1 METAS
6 SITAA
11 DLAQFDLFKD
21 DSCEALEWLAQ
32 RFEVR
37 CYEAGEQV
45 IKSGEPAVEF
55 MVVLEG
61 EFHFLRDGQPYGAVF
76 IRGPGQPSGVLPF
89 SRMTVYRGRGWAV
102 ERTRAMFMQS
112 SHLPELVHRAPFLAQ
127 KLVNEMIDRSRDS
140 TIRDERGNKM
150 LALGKLS
157 AGLAHELNNPA
168 SAVVRSSARL
178 REVLV
183 ERRTHSIALR
193 GGVLPPQ
200 GQSIMLELSQ
210 LLTDAAMNPKE
221 LDALERLDREA
232 EFSDW
237 FQAHDLSDGAASAF
251 IESGVQLSQVEPLS
265 KLISHDSFE
274 HLLRILA
281 ADHEIFSLSREIEEA
296 SHRIADL
303 VQAVKAYS
311 YMDRV
316 PVTEVDV
323 EQGIEVTLR
332 MFQHELKH
340 HFQVKKMFAGD
351 LPKIR
356 ANGGELNQIWTNLI
370 DNAIDAMA
378 ESEAKVLEVRTCTEP
393 GGILV
398 EIADS
403 GPGIPSEVQ
412 ARIFDAFFTTK
423 EVGKGTGLGLDI
435 VHRIVR
441 DHHGSIRVN
450 SKPGR
455 TVFQVRLPDEKPLK
469 GDKI

>member
-1 METAS
+1 MELCNPITTAE
-6 SITAA
+6 
-11 DLAQFDLFKD
+11 LAQLNLFKD
-21 DSCEALEWLAQ
+21 DSPEALEWLAQ

-37 CYEAGEQV
+37 CYESGEQ
-45 IKSGEPAVEF
+45 ILKSGDPAREF

-76 IRGPGQPSGVLPF
+76 IRGAGQPSGLLPF
-89 SRMTVYRGRGWAV
+89 SRMTVYQGRAWAV
-102 ERTRAMFMQS
+102 GLTRAMFMQS

-140 TIRDERGNKM
+140 TQRDERGNKM

-183 ERRTHSIALR
+183 ERRGHAIALR
-193 GGVLPPQ
+193 GDLLTPQ
-200 GQSIMLELSQ
+200 AQSITLELGQ
-210 LLTDAAMNPKE
+210 ILTDAAINPKE
-221 LDALERLDREA
+221 MDALERLDREA

-237 FQAHDLSDGAASAF
+237 FEARGFSDAAAPAF
-251 IESGVQLSQVEPLS
+251 IESGIQVSQVEPLA
-265 KLISHDSFE
+265 KLISHGSLE
-274 HLLRILA
+274 HLLQILA
-281 ADHEIFSLSREIEEA
+281 ADHAIFTLSREIEEA

-311 YMDRV
+311 YMDRL

-340 HFQVKKMFAGD
+340 NFQVKKSFAGD

-378 ESEAKVLEVRTCTEP
+378 ESEPKLLEVRTCTEP

-403 GPGIPSEVQ
+403 GPGIPIEIQ
-412 ARIFDAFFTTK
+412 DRIFDAFFTTK

-455 TVFQVRLPDEKPLK
+455 TVFQVRLPDQN
-469 GDKI
+469 GKI